1 MILADRIN
9 DLALVRKGNRLK
21 RKCNETKN
29 VGSLTEKQVFDF
41 KEKKRKPVAKGAHF
55 LLSNNV
61 LLFKLFDYELDKH
74 GY

>member
-1 MILADRIN
+1 M
-9 DLALVRKGNRLK
+9 
-21 RKCNETKN
+21 KCNETKN
-29 VGSLTEKQVFDF
+29 VGSLTEKQVVDF

-61 LLFKLFDYELDKH
+61 LLFKLFDYELGKH

>member
-29 VGSLTEKQVFDF
+29 VGSLTEKQVVDF
-41 KEKKRKPVAKGAHF
+41 KEKRKPVAKGAHF